1 MTILGKLLR
10 LERQKQ
16 GLNSRRNERV
26 RLEGG
31 LSQTGR
37 PAELVRFKNG
47 QSISLRTGAVVQP
60 EFGGPDSRLKR
71 SVSVESDDDTMRS
84 MARRRKSAQNA
95 VKDVQRCSDCDKVFK
110 RPCDLTY
117 VTFLRPYSIYS
128 NKDL

>member
-1 MTILGKLLR
+1 MRKA
-10 LERQKQ
+10 EA
-16 GLNSRRNERV
+16 NSRRNETV

-60 EFGGPDSRLKR
+60 ESIVPDSGLQRFM
-71 SVSVESDDDTMRS
+71 SAESEDDAMRS
-84 MARRRKSAQNA
+84 MARRRKSAQTA

-117 VTFLRPYSIYS
+117 ITSLFSVLSPC
-128 NKDL
+128 